1 VPKFLEKLL
10 INIDNKGSNN
20 HKN

>member
-1 VPKFLEKLL
+1 L